1 MSDSVQNQPCILGC
15 KAPVPAELVTEGL
28 CVVHFLL
35 GAEKA
40 CAKMRHETASGGL
53 CPERRAEIEKYVAMS
68 AMKLACLATGSLRIS
83 DETKKRVLTTF
94 LTLMILR
101 ENLDRVTSKSVPWL
115 RNPVSIK
122 TTAEVAA
129 VSKSAKALN
138 NGAP

>member
-15 KAPVPAELVTEGL
+15 RVPVPAELVTEGL

-40 CAKMRHETASGGL
+40 CAEMRHETASGSL
-53 CPERRAEIEKYVAMS
+53 CPKRRAEIEKYAAMS
-68 AMKLACLATGSLRIS
+68 AMKLACLATGSLRIP
-83 DETKKRVLTTF
+83 DETKMRILTTF

-101 ENLDRVTSKSVPWL
+101 ENLDRVTSKFVPWL
-115 RNPVSIK
+115 HNPLSIK

-129 VSKSAKALN
+129 VS
-138 NGAP
+138 

>member
-15 KAPVPAELVTEGL
+15 RVPVPAELVTEGL

-40 CAKMRHETASGGL
+40 CAEMRHETASGRL

-68 AMKLACLATGSLRIS
+68 AMKLACLATGSLRIP
-83 DETKKRVLTTF
+83 DETKMRILTTF

-101 ENLDRVTSKSVPWL
+101 ENLDRVTSKFVPWL
-115 RNPVSIK
+115 RNPLSIK

-129 VSKSAKALN
+129 VT
-138 NGAP
+138 